1 MVRVSDNVNGIISFQ
16 NLVGSLDKMTI
27 ANLCRQHHRSLDS
40 YYKSFREHWYLF
52 GVMSYY
58 FMPSTLLKLIVYILS
73 SYYLC
78 FRISLIIQHFY
89 AIFHINE
96 KATPQ

>member
-1 MVRVSDNVNGIISFQ
+1 MVRVSDNVNEIISFQ

-58 FMPSTLLKLIVYILS
+58 FMPSILPKLIVYILKLILLMF
-73 SYYLC
+73 SYFLNNTT
-78 FRISLIIQHFY
+78 FLRHFSY
-89 AIFHINE
+89 
-96 KATPQ
+96 